1 MALRRS
7 GVRLPLSPP
16 VKRVFRLDD
25 KAKHFFCFHKNAIRF
40 YDIIIK
46 MSNFKKVSKGG
57 RKFLFAGKGMS
68 VRTGRFLGE
77 SMLVGAVT
85 GLAVVAFKYL
95 IDFAHHYFA
104 VIESKRIMVWD
115 NAARWILFVLP
126 AAGALLGYLLIKR
139 FSKLEHVR
147 GTDSAI
153 MSFHKREG
161 YITSTVIPVKP
172 IASVLTVGT
181 GGSAGYEGPVTLI
194 GAACGS
200 AVARS
205 LRIASRGRRVL
216 MAAGLSAGIAALF
229 QAPLAGAIFGFEI
242 FYSSSDIEDETVL
255 PCFIASAVSYA
266 IYACL
271 IGQSAWE
278 PLFVLDNQYAFSN
291 GLRLLPYFVL
301 AVVVAFAVRF
311 YITFFRFT
319 EKLFSGIAMPGW
331 TRVVIG
337 GLVTGGIGFFYP
349 DILST
354 SYSVITAAF
363 SMQEGVTLE
372 GLGSFTAYGLFIL
385 FILKVIATSFTVGS
399 GGSGGLF
406 APALVCG
413 AAVGAAVGMV
423 FKSILPDAIGIHPQ
437 AFALVGMAGFMASA
451 LRIPLTAIVMVA
463 EMSGNHQLLLPA
475 MWVCCISFWLNSG
488 WTLYRSQVHTQESS
502 PVHG

>member
-1 MALRRS
+1 
-7 GVRLPLSPP
+7 
-16 VKRVFRLDD
+16 
-25 KAKHFFCFHKNAIRF
+25 
-40 YDIIIK
+40 
-46 MSNFKKVSKGG
+46 MSKLKKVSKGG

-68 VRTGRFLGE
+68 VRTSRFFGE

-85 GLAVVAFKYL
+85 GLAVVVFKYM
-95 IDFAHHYFA
+95 IDFAHHWFEKLEA
-104 VIESKRIMVWD
+104 RREMVWD
-115 NAARWILFVLP
+115 DPARWALFFLP
-126 AAGALLGYLLIKR
+126 AVGALLGYLLIKR
-139 FSKLEHVR
+139 FSKLEHAR

-153 MSFHKREG
+153 MAFHKQDG

-172 IASVLTVGT
+172 VASVLTVGT
-181 GGSAGYEGPVTLI
+181 GGSAGYEGPVTLL

-205 LRIASRGRRVL
+205 LKIAPRGRRIL
-216 MAAGLSAGIAALF
+216 MAAGLAAGIAALF

-255 PCFIASAVSYA
+255 PCFVASAMSYA
-266 IYACL
+266 IYACF

-278 PLFVLDNQYAFSN
+278 PLFVLDSQYAFSN
-291 GLRLLPYFVL
+291 GLRLLPYFAL
-301 AVVVAFAVRF
+301 AVAIAFGVRF
-311 YITFFRFT
+311 YISFFRFT
-319 EKLFSGIAMPGW
+319 DKVFKELKTPGW
-331 TRVVIG
+331 IKVVAG
-337 GLVTGGIGFFYP
+337 GLLTGGIGFFYP

-354 SYSVITAAF
+354 SYSVIRAAF
-363 SMQEGVTLE
+363 SMEEGVTLG
-372 GLGSFTAYGLFIL
+372 GLGSFTAYGLLLL

-413 AAVGAAVGMV
+413 TALGAAVGMIC
-423 FKSILPDAIGIHPQ
+423 KSLLPASMGINPQ

-463 EMSGNHQLLLPA
+463 EMSGNHRLLVPA

-502 PVHG
+502 PVHF

>member
-1 MALRRS
+1 
-7 GVRLPLSPP
+7 
-16 VKRVFRLDD
+16 
-25 KAKHFFCFHKNAIRF
+25 
-40 YDIIIK
+40 
-46 MSNFKKVSKGG
+46 
-57 RKFLFAGKGMS
+57 MS

-95 IDFAHHYFA
+95 IDLAHFYFEK
-104 VIESKRIMVWD
+104 IESKREIVWD
-115 NAARWILFVLP
+115 NPARWLLFVLP
-126 AAGALLGYLLIKR
+126 AIGALLGYLLIKR
-139 FSKLEHVR
+139 FSKLEHAR

-153 MSFHKREG
+153 MSFHKRDG
-161 YITSTVIPVKP
+161 YITSNVIPIKP

-181 GGSAGYEGPVTLI
+181 GGSAGYEGPVTLL

-205 LRIASRGRRVL
+205 LKIAPRGRRIL
-216 MAAGLSAGIAALF
+216 MAAGLAAGIAALF

-266 IYACL
+266 IYACF
-271 IGQSAWE
+271 IGKGAWE

-291 GLRLLPYFVL
+291 GLRLLPYFAL
-301 AVVVAFAVRF
+301 AVVVAFGVRF

-319 EKLFSGIAMPGW
+319 EKLFDHMSIPGW
-331 TRVVIG
+331 LKVVLG
-337 GLVTGGIGFFYP
+337 GFITGGIGFFYP

-354 SYSVITAAF
+354 SYSVIKAAF
-363 SMQEGVTLE
+363 SMQEGVTLG
-372 GLGSFTAYGLFIL
+372 GLGSFTVYGLIIL
-385 FILKVIATSFTVGS
+385 FILKVVATSFTVGS

-413 AAVGAAVGMV
+413 AALGAAVGMI
-423 FKSILPDAIGIHPQ
+423 FKSFLPDAIGIHPQ

-488 WTLYRSQVHTQESS
+488 WTLYRSQVHSQESS
-502 PVHG
+502 PIHG